1 MQTERRGPTAGTLEL
16 QDERQP
22 SGSEASVVLRWDGE
36 PKTPEALL
44 GRLNEYEAEVGLEA
58 DNLSLGGTVEKL
70 EKRFCQL
77 LGKEAASFMPTGTL
91 ANHLALRKLCGLK
104 PRAIVQEQSHLYNDT
119 NDCVTRLSGIN
130 LYPLARGRTCFSRD
144 ELAEALEQVSE
155 TGKAGDS
162 IGAVMIESPV
172 RNQRGQIVPYE
183 EMKAITDLCRSRGIS
198 SHLDGARL
206 YMMSAATGIALREY
220 TALFDTVYVS
230 MYKYFGATYGAILA
244 GTSEFIKD
252 MHQDRRMFGGS
263 LASSYLAAA
272 LALKGVEGFEERFG
286 AAMAKASEL
295 FARLNTLSKIT
306 VGKFEQGSNIFPVDL
321 DPSVELGRLV
331 SKLKEH
337 WIFVV
342 PDETDVSR
350 VHFAVNTTI
359 LRQSNDQMFGA
370 FEEALG

>member
-1 MQTERRGPTAGTLEL
+1 MSTMRLGTTVVTAEQLGNPHPT
-16 QDERQP
+16 D
-22 SGSEASVVLRWDGE
+22 SETSVVLRWDGE
-36 PKTPEALL
+36 PKTPAALL
-44 GRLNEYEAEVGLEA
+44 GRLNEYEEEVGLEA

-77 LGKEAASFMPTGTL
+77 LGKEAASFIPTGTL

-119 NDCVTRLSGIN
+119 NDCVTQLSRIN
-130 LYPLARGRTCFSRD
+130 LYPLGRGKTCFSRD
-144 ELAEALEQVSE
+144 ELEEALDQVSE

-162 IGAVMIESPV
+162 VGAVMIESPV

-206 YMMSAATGIALREY
+206 YMMSAATGIAPREY
-220 TALFDTVYVS
+220 AALFDTVYVS

-263 LASSYLAAA
+263 LATSYLAAA

-286 AAMAKASEL
+286 EAMTKAGEL
-295 FARLNTLSKIT
+295 FARLNTLEKIT
-306 VGKFEQGSNIFPVDL
+306 VGKFEHGSNIFPVDL

-350 VHFAVNTTI
+350 VYIAVNTTI
-359 LRQSNDQMFGA
+359 LRQSNDQIFGA
-370 FEEALG
+370 FEEALA